1 MKIWNLYGSW
11 NIMAKCGAVH
21 FKKEEI
27 GRGQRR
33 ATRINDLKYQ
43 KKITS
48 FFFYKE
54 ENNKC
59 GLRE

>member
-1 MKIWNLYGSW
+1 
-11 NIMAKCGAVH
+11 MAKCGAVH

-48 FFFYKE
+48 FFFSTKKKTT
-54 ENNKC
+54 N
-59 GLRE
+59 GD